1 MWEMLS
7 ITGEL
12 SSAYLPL
19 APAAGAELGESL
31 SHECLALGFGVCQ
44 SLLPGSGTAVFSLCP
59 QVLGG
64 MKEFSALPYK
74 GTNLI
79 MRVPPSWPNSY

>member
-1 MWEMLS
+1 MMWEMLS

-31 SHECLALGFGVCQ
+31 SHECLALGFGVWSEPASWFRHGRLLSVSSSAGRDEGVLSP
-44 SLLPGSGTAVFSLCP
+44 SL
-59 QVLGG
+59 
-64 MKEFSALPYK
+64 
-74 GTNLI
+74 
-79 MRVPPSWPNSY
+79 